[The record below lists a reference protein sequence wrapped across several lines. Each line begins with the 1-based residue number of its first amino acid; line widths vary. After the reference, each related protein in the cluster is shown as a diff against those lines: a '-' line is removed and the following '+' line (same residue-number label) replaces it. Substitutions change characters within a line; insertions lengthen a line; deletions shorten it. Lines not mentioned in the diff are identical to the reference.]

1 MLIWNPPTNLRL
13 YPQCFHWSERE
24 VQGKQKGKGNVE
36 PSSWL
41 LAVWSAFPA
50 QLDDVKLDANF
61 ISWKLNC
68 KTEWFVKSRNL
79 SQFYWWLLSI
89 TSKTLP
95 QSSKCWSQK
104 LLNIAKCDWDAFIWK
119 ISIWSWKA
127 KDITLLHTF
136 KIFVGPQ
143 HYDDLVSKSNA
154 AIKGQS
160 KHWIVK

>member
-50 QLDDVKLDANF
+50 QLDDVELDANF

-89 TSKTLP
+89 TSKNIATEQKFIEYCQMWPRRIYLKNINMKLK
-95 QSSKCWSQK
+95 SKRYHTPPYLQNLCWST
-104 LLNIAKCDWDAFIWK
+104 
-119 ISIWSWKA
+119 
-127 KDITLLHTF
+127 TLWWLGFQIKRSDQRPKQTL
-136 KIFVGPQ
+136 
-143 HYDDLVSKSNA
+143 DSK
-154 AIKGQS
+154 
-160 KHWIVK
+160 VKK